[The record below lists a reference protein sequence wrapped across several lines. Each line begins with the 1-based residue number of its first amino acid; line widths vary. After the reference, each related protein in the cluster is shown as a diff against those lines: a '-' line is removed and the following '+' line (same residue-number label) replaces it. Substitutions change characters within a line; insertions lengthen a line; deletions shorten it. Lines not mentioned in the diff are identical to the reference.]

1 MIYLSNITSKIMT
14 TFKKTEKVKGLKSN
28 KKRTASSR
36 QWLLRQLNDPFVAKA
51 RKDGYRSRAAFKLIE
66 INEKFKL
73 IKKGSHVLDL
83 GAAPG
88 GWCQVAKASV
98 GETGIVV
105 GVDLLEIDP
114 ITGVEFLVGN
124 FHDDHV
130 RQTIVDTLLG
140 QKVNVILSDMAASSC
155 GMSDVDHIRLIALL
169 EAVYQFSFDML
180 KPGGSFV
187 AKVLRGGTEHNLLGQ
202 LKQSFAKI
210 SHFKPKSSRQESSE
224 LYVIAQGFRP
234 NTKLK
239 LSDDAPS
246 NVHLTDSTLNS
257 VNTK

>member
-1 MIYLSNITSKIMT
+1 MT
-14 TFKKTEKVKGLKSN
+14 TFKKPGKVQGLKSS

-36 QWLLRQLNDPFVAKA
+36 QWLLRQLNDPFVAQA
-51 RKDGYRSRAAFKLIE
+51 RKEGYRSRAAFKLLE

-73 IKKGSHVLDL
+73 IKKGTCVLDL

-88 GWCQVAKASV
+88 GWCQVSKTIV
-98 GETGIVV
+98 GDKSIVI

-114 ITGVEFLVGN
+114 IAGVEFLQGN
-124 FHDDHV
+124 FHDEPI
-130 RQTIVDTLLG
+130 QSKIIEMFQG
-140 QKVNVILSDMAASSC
+140 QKADVILSDMAASSC
-155 GMSDVDHIRLIALL
+155 GMSDVDHVRLIALL
-169 EAVYQFSFDML
+169 EAVFQFSFDML

-224 LYVIAQGFRP
+224 LYVVAQGFRP
-234 NTKLK
+234 KKANDPRTIQDKV
-239 LSDDAPS
+239 
-246 NVHLTDSTLNS
+246 NVEEEHA
-257 VNTK
+257 